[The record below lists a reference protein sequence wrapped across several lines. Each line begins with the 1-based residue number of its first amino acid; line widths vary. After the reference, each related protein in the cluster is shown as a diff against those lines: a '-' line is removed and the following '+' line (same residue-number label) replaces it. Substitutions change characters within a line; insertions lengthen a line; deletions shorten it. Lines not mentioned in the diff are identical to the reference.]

1 MPANVNLYVFP
12 FRDPVQLRIYSVL
25 RSFLDDFEF
34 KKESWKEFH
43 SGSLRI
49 KAVILEPR
57 SIIARYLS
65 SSFTYLIVSRL
76 TNNIII
82 SHSFFISCYAS
93 YYNDTI
99 SIALNI
105 GPNEDLTV
113 VPVFHNTD
121 WETVKSNRL
130 DWPLQKVS
138 SQNNLFMLFKWESS
152 SAEP

>member
-34 KKESWKEFH
+34 KMESWKEFH

-57 SIIARYLS
+57 SIIARDLS

-82 SHSFFISCYAS
+82 SHSFFISC
-93 YYNDTI
+93 
-99 SIALNI
+99 
-105 GPNEDLTV
+105 
-113 VPVFHNTD
+113 
-121 WETVKSNRL
+121 
-130 DWPLQKVS
+130 
-138 SQNNLFMLFKWESS
+138 
-152 SAEP
+152 